1 MCTAGQVKH
10 HLKHTLADSRNTII
24 FVGYQAAGSLGRVI
38 QTDTSPVRIFGQ
50 WYPLKARVE
59 TIEGFSAHADR
70 TELLDWFE
78 SLDGPPQRT
87 FLVHGRK
94 PRRSAWPTPS
104 PSGSAP
110 TSRCQDPA
118 SATICRDRAAAPS
131 SAPWQQRG
139 SETEPTV
146 PSPSARVAGPADRE
160 VGHEEVE
167 RPEPP
172 RPLRGD
178 PEMLHPETAGRT
190 FHPQDAALESSPA
203 Y

>member
-1 MCTAGQVKH
+1 MCTAGRVKH

-38 QTDTSPVRIFGQ
+38 QTGTSPVRIFGQ

-139 SETEPTV
+139 SETEP
-146 PSPSARVAGPADRE
+146 
-160 VGHEEVE
+160 
-167 RPEPP
+167 P